1 MCNALAGKMFGDALL
16 DSQVESMRETEPE
29 EAKSP

>member
-1 MCNALAGKMFGDALL
+1 MCDALAGKMFGDALL
-16 DSQVESMRETEPE
+16 DLQVESVCETEPE

>member
-1 MCNALAGKMFGDALL
+1 MCDALAGKMFGEAPL
-16 DSQVESMRETEPE
+16 DLQVESMFEIEPE

>member
-1 MCNALAGKMFGDALL
+1 MCDALAAKMFGEALL
-16 DSQVESMRETEPE
+16 DSQVESMCEIEPE

>member
-1 MCNALAGKMFGDALL
+1 MCNALGGKMFGDALL

>member
-1 MCNALAGKMFGDALL
+1 MCDALAGKMFGDASS
-16 DSQVESMRETEPE
+16 DSQVEYMRETEPE

>member
-1 MCNALAGKMFGDALL
+1 MCDALAGTMCGDTLSDL
-16 DSQVESMRETEPE
+16 QVESMCEVEPE